1 MTILYLEDDAAI
13 AAAVRDFL
21 AEKGWRT
28 VWCPTLAEA
37 RRALAERLPDL
48 VLLDWNLPDGE
59 GTAFCRALRSRSPQ
73 LPILMLTVRSDT
85 KDILDGF
92 ACGADDYVAK
102 PFDREVLF
110 SRMQALLR
118 RSGQQGGPV
127 LQCGGIALDESRQA
141 VTCRGRPVSLGFLEY
156 QLLRLLLKNKG
167 RTVTRQQ
174 LLAELWD
181 HNGRFVNDNTLTV
194 TMKRLREKTEP
205 APLPENRAQLWLP
218 YGGGCTVKHTR
229 RAQRAAPVCLILAAC
244 LLASGLTALLLAG
257 WHARRQL
264 ALLDGFCTALVAGA
278 PDTAEAVYRLAR
290 QRSFAADPGVL
301 AALGYDA
308 GDFAA
313 GGRGAGG
320 SGRGRPCAGRR
331 TDRAGL
337 DAVPA
342 GAGAAAAPADR
353 RAGDRPAPAGAMPLL
368 DGGEGEAARLA
379 DEIGKTV
386 TELTRTRQA
395 ALAARDRFAQNLA
408 NIAHQLKTPLTAL
421 SLAAQAAGG
430 EARRRMEPQL
440 ARLTRLE
447 ESLLLLA
454 RLDSGTLQLCP
465 RAGRP
470 VYAAG
475 DGRRQFGAPGR
486 AAEGE
491 AGGAGGPAC
500 RRAGGPRLD
509 DGGPAEPDEKLR
521 GAQPAG
527 QRRSLYLHPNP
538 AVRRG
543 LHPRPG
549 AGLCPCRPAP
559 PV

>member
-1 MTILYLEDDAAI
+1 M
-13 AAAVRDFL
+13 
-21 AEKGWRT
+21 
-28 VWCPTLAEA
+28 
-37 RRALAERLPDL
+37 
-48 VLLDWNLPDGE
+48 
-59 GTAFCRALRSRSPQ
+59 
-73 LPILMLTVRSDT
+73 
-85 KDILDGF
+85 
-92 ACGADDYVAK
+92 
-102 PFDREVLF
+102 
-110 SRMQALLR
+110 
-118 RSGQQGGPV
+118 
-127 LQCGGIALDESRQA
+127 
-141 VTCRGRPVSLGFLEY
+141 
-156 QLLRLLLKNKG
+156 
-167 RTVTRQQ
+167 
-174 LLAELWD
+174 
-181 HNGRFVNDNTLTV
+181 
-194 TMKRLREKTEP
+194 
-205 APLPENRAQLWLP
+205 
-218 YGGGCTVKHTR
+218 KHTR

-290 QRSFAADPGVL
+290 QRSFAAGPGVL

-313 GGRGAGG
+313 G
-320 SGRGRPCAGRR
+320 
-331 TDRAGL
+331 
-337 DAVPA
+337 A
-342 GAGAAAAPADR
+342 GALAAAAAAGLALGGGLTVLAWTLCR
-353 RAGDRPAPAGAMPLL
+353 RAQTRQLRRLTDALETARAGGAMPLL

-430 EARRRMEPQL
+430 ETRRRMEPQL

-454 RLDSGTLQLCP
+454 RLRKACRPAGLPGTVKGLSAAGAAGFRHAAALP

-475 DGRRQFGAPGR
+475 DGRRQPGTPGR

-491 AGGAGGPAC
+491 AGGAGRPAR

-527 QRRSLYLHPNP
+527 QRRPL
-538 AVRRG
+538 
-543 LHPRPG
+543 
-549 AGLCPCRPAP
+549 
-559 PV
+559 